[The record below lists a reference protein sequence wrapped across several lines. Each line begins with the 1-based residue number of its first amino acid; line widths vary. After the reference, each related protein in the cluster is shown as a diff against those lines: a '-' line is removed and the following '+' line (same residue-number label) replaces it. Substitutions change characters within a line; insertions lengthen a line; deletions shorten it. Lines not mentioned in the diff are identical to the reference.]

1 MEVEVFTIGGG
12 DYIVNAFNA
21 VAAWTGAGGYES
33 LIRVTLVLAFAMV
46 MAVVAFTLNWRAWY
60 NWFLQSALIYLC
72 LMVPTVDVKVT
83 DRLNPDLAP
92 AAVDNVPLGLGIMAS
107 FTSQIADYLTTSAE
121 TVFGLPDGM
130 SYADNGFV
138 YGSRLVAAAQ
148 SLRINDPEFAANLD
162 EHFQQCVFYDVLL
175 GKYSMEALAN
185 ARDIWALIGDSPSPA
200 RSQRYLSA
208 DADSGA
214 VSSDIV
220 TCETAYGLLNAR
232 WTPAIERLTTLF
244 GVQLYPRLGQDAARA
259 KLLADLPIAYDYLA
273 DVSSDA
279 SALLRQ
285 TLVIN
290 AMGPAMSGFGAASG
304 TGAVDVY
311 AQTRA
316 EIQTEKTY
324 RSIAHNA
331 MKWVPILN
339 IVLTVVFYALFPI
352 LFPLFLL
359 PSSGV
364 AALKGYLTGF
374 FYLAAWGPL
383 FVILHMVMSLKA
395 AADIGATA
403 HGGLTLASV
412 SGIADTNNDIGVLA
426 GFLVASVPFLAAGMA
441 RGAMAISS
449 QATSYLAPSQ
459 NAAEEAG
466 REAATGNIS
475 SGNLGL
481 ENQTVMT
488 RQFGQASV
496 APGYMSGAG
505 AQSFRNDD
513 GSVASRYPGASTV
526 DQSGALSN
534 TEYRFG
540 TSKGFQESISAQSE
554 SYFDRGSQLS
564 NRASESFSSGLSKF
578 NALQDYA
585 SSSDSRGSSS
595 GVANRSAWQSAADQV
610 DRLSKDLRRGSG
622 LSAEDSRALATS
634 AFVNGTLDTGIATNA
649 LGFGRIGA
657 SISSGG
663 RREYSDGERVVG
675 SNQIDRAVA
684 LANQR
689 SSSQSWTETR
699 DAWENATSSSE
710 DQRVQSLAAGVR
722 ASYDEA
728 RQISREATESYSEGE
743 RYQEAARRIE
753 QSGYTVDGQLT
764 QQFVD
769 FVGEQQRTHGS
780 LVPQGWNPT
789 QGRAQTDAER
799 RDEAFWMAK
808 FEGERPNSVVDT
820 LVGPLDQ
827 PSAAGLVGPSITMQS
842 DLMAGG
848 RSLLEDVAGSGPA
861 VDVGSRADDVEARRT
876 YVRGGQDYVEG
887 RIAKA
892 DARREK
898 VEENVKGGAEAIL
911 ERSVPDPDLPAD
923 IIKFLKK

>member
-1 MEVEVFTIGGG
+1 M
-12 DYIVNAFNA
+12 
-21 VAAWTGAGGYES
+21 
-33 LIRVTLVLAFAMV
+33 
-46 MAVVAFTLNWRAWY
+46 
-60 NWFLQSALIYLC
+60 
-72 LMVPTVDVKVT
+72 
-83 DRLNPDLAP
+83 
-92 AAVDNVPLGLGIMAS
+92 
-107 FTSQIADYLTTSAE
+107 
-121 TVFGLPDGM
+121 
-130 SYADNGFV
+130 
-138 YGSRLVAAAQ
+138 
-148 SLRINDPEFAANLD
+148 
-162 EHFQQCVFYDVLL
+162 
-175 GKYSMEALAN
+175 
-185 ARDIWALIGDSPSPA
+185 
-200 RSQRYLSA
+200 
-208 DADSGA
+208 
-214 VSSDIV
+214 
-220 TCETAYGLLNAR
+220 
-232 WTPAIERLTTLF
+232 
-244 GVQLYPRLGQDAARA
+244 
-259 KLLADLPIAYDYLA
+259 
-273 DVSSDA
+273 SSDA

-324 RSIAHNA
+324 RSIARNA

-403 HGGLTLASV
+403 NGGLTLASV

-496 APGYMSGAG
+496 APGYMGGAG

-564 NRASESFSSGLSKF
+564 NRASESFSSGTFEVQRAAGLCRVIR
-578 NALQDYA
+578 Q
-585 SSSDSRGSSS
+585 SR
-595 GVANRSAWQSAADQV
+595 Q
-610 DRLSKDLRRGSG
+610 
-622 LSAEDSRALATS
+622 
-634 AFVNGTLDTGIATNA
+634 FH
-649 LGFGRIGA
+649 
-657 SISSGG
+657 G
-663 RREYSDGERVVG
+663 RRQPFG
-675 SNQIDRAVA
+675 
-684 LANQR
+684 L
-689 SSSQSWTETR
+689 
-699 DAWENATSSSE
+699 
-710 DQRVQSLAAGVR
+710 
-722 ASYDEA
+722 
-728 RQISREATESYSEGE
+728 
-743 RYQEAARRIE
+743 
-753 QSGYTVDGQLT
+753 
-764 QQFVD
+764 
-769 FVGEQQRTHGS
+769 
-780 LVPQGWNPT
+780 
-789 QGRAQTDAER
+789 AER
-799 RDEAFWMAK
+799 R
-808 FEGERPNSVVDT
+808 
-820 LVGPLDQ
+820 
-827 PSAAGLVGPSITMQS
+827 
-842 DLMAGG
+842 
-848 RSLLEDVAGSGPA
+848 RSGGPA
-861 VDVGSRADDVEARRT
+861 VRRPAARVRPQRGRQPCACHLGVRQRRPRYWPRYECTRIWPHRLVSGQRWT
-876 YVRGGQDYVEG
+876 YG
-887 RIAKA
+887 I
-892 DARREK
+892 
-898 VEENVKGGAEAIL
+898 
-911 ERSVPDPDLPAD
+911 
-923 IIKFLKK
+923 